1 MLVCWAAQ
9 AQLLSSPT
17 LKPILMY
24 HVVPGMV
31 AKVRQPLQC
40 RSQELDPHDLELLWM
55 DRECASKSV
64 SLLCFACMAN
74 LHIADRVCSCA
85 SNIPAQ
91 QPACLL
97 PRMGKLNQASVFM
110 QRARFN

>member
-64 SLLCFACMAN
+64 SLLCFACM
-74 LHIADRVCSCA
+74 LTCT
-85 SNIPAQ
+85 
-91 QPACLL
+91 
-97 PRMGKLNQASVFM
+97 
-110 QRARFN
+110 